1 MTRSSIEGAI
11 YIFLVALILTFLY
24 TVYKVFTMVGWF

>member
-11 YIFLVALILTFLY
+11 YIFLVALIFTFLF
-24 TVYKVFTMVGWF
+24 TVYKVFAMIGWV